1 MKTMVGIE
9 SFKQLDE
16 PVKRKAILA
25 GKINFARAY
34 AQYIGYE
41 NDKNNLDATEAWH
54 LAMNA
59 VDRTYGT
66 CTCGDKNADEQCPS
80 YVEHNLVNWF
90 IEKMEEAGSEAAD
103 LGIRLHAGTLEFY
116 TETISDKAI
125 DLVVL

>member
-1 MKTMVGIE
+1 MKTIVGIQ

-16 PVKRKAILA
+16 TVKAKAIKA

-34 AQYIGYE
+34 AQYIGYDNE
-41 NDKNNLDATEAWH
+41 SNTLDAIDAWH

-59 VDRTYGT
+59 TDRTYGT
-66 CTCGDKNADEQCPS
+66 CTCGDNNADEQCPS

-103 LGIRLHAGTLEFY
+103 LGIKLHAGTLDFY
-116 TETISDKAI
+116 TEKISDKATDI
-125 DLVVL
+125 VVL

>member
-1 MKTMVGIE
+1 MKTIVGIQ

-16 PVKRKAILA
+16 TVKAKAIKA

-34 AQYIGYE
+34 AQYIGHDNE
-41 NDKNNLDATEAWH
+41 SNTLDAIDAWH

-59 VDRTYGT
+59 TDRTYGT

-103 LGIRLHAGTLEFY
+103 LGIRLHAGTLDFY
-116 TETISDKAI
+116 TEKISDKATDI
-125 DLVVL
+125 VVL